1 MAADEEPDL
10 AGLFAPVDIADAV
23 QGVLGE
29 ARAALGHIDDPVDAE
44 LWGSDVI
51 GALSA
56 AGSSAGEAEA
66 MAAIATTL
74 VPAAE
79 RAPSPE
85 ALAMLRIFSVIGSAD
100 LRETAAAAAAR
111 VAGSDVP
118 DAPWAD
124 QLGSPRMRSCWHY
137 ADVGGRQESLTLT
150 FAYGEKEHA
159 VSVLIDHGRGGK
171 IKDVWVAKGAN
182 MLQATELT
190 TGTDPLVE
198 FEILDGPE
206 ARKRLR
212 QAMAA
217 GECPELPDQADDI
230 AAHRALL
237 RARIEQSLS
246 ALRARPCRYGVS
258 GRAVYGVSGRAVYGV
273 SGRAVYGVSAT
284 VPPSASS
291 RRW

>member
-1 MAADEEPDL
+1 MAADKEPDL
-10 AGLFAPVDIADAV
+10 ASLFAPVDIADAV

-29 ARAALGHIDDPVDAE
+29 ARAALGDIDDPVDAE

-56 AGSSAGEAEA
+56 AGEADA
-66 MAAIATTL
+66 MTAIATTL

-79 RAPSPE
+79 RSPSPE

-100 LRETAAAAAAR
+100 LRETAAAAAVR
-111 VAGSDVP
+111 VAGGDVP
-118 DAPWAD
+118 DAPWAE
-124 QLGSPRMRSCWHY
+124 QLGSPRLRSCWHY

-182 MLQATELT
+182 LLQTTELT
-190 TGTDPLVE
+190 AGTDPLVE

-206 ARKRLR
+206 ARERLR

-237 RARIEQSLS
+237 RARLEL
-246 ALRARPCRYGVS
+246 
-258 GRAVYGVSGRAVYGV
+258 
-273 SGRAVYGVSAT
+273 
-284 VPPSASS
+284 
-291 RRW
+291 